1 MSRYFISP
9 KNFVFLNKSSNSHFL
24 RWNFAS
30 RCVVFYF
37 FICGIM
43 LKRLLTIAIIAI
55 QCAFA
60 AIALESEGRMAMQ
73 PISASEA
80 TIDAECINVN
90 GQIVTITNVTS
101 AYCVYNVYCV
111 TGQSVKVIR
120 LGAGAHVSFELP
132 KGFYVVKCNNEWSR
146 KIIVR

>member
-1 MSRYFISP
+1 
-9 KNFVFLNKSSNSHFL
+9 
-24 RWNFAS
+24 
-30 RCVVFYF
+30 
-37 FICGIM
+37 
-43 LKRLLTIAIIAI
+43 
-55 QCAFA
+55 
-60 AIALESEGRMAMQ
+60 MAMQ

-111 TGQSVKVIR
+111 TGQAVKVIR